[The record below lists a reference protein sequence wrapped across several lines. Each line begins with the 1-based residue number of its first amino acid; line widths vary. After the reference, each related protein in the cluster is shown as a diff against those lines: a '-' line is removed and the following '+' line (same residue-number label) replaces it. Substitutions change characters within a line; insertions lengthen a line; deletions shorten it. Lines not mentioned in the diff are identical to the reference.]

1 MNRPGVSEPDDSGPH
16 DSEQAGR
23 HQWAAEAFFG
33 RRKAKPLK
41 PAQQALF
48 ESLLPQLALDLQQP
62 APQDLHSLFPG
73 EVSQIRLEIGFGGGE
88 HLAHEAGR
96 FPRTGFIGAEPFV
109 NGMGKMLSLID
120 ARCLNNLRLH
130 HEDAVPLL
138 DWLPAGALGRV
149 DLLYPDPWH
158 KSRHWKRRFV
168 SAGNLDRIAR
178 VLQPGGEF
186 RFASD
191 IANYVK
197 WTLKHCRE
205 HGEFELAPAS
215 AADPSAPWEGWT
227 RTRYEA
233 KAIREGRSPAYLVF
247 NKKNTS

>member
-1 MNRPGVSEPDDSGPH
+1 MSGAD
-16 DSEQAGR
+16 DSEQAGEHSIAGPAGR
-23 HQWAAEAFFG
+23 PQRAADAFFG

-41 PAQQALF
+41 PVQEALY
-48 ESLLPQLALDLQQP
+48 ESLLPELALDLQQP
-62 APQDLHSLFPG
+62 APQDLRALFPR
-73 EVSQIRLEIGFGGGE
+73 EVCQIRLEIGFGGGE

-96 FPRTGFIGAEPFV
+96 FSDTGFIGAEPFI
-109 NGMGKMLSLID
+109 NGMGKMLSQID
-120 ARCLNNLRLH
+120 ARSLDNIRLH

-138 DWLPAGALGRV
+138 DWLPAGSISRV

-168 SAGNLDRIAR
+168 SADNLNRIAR
-178 VLQPGGEF
+178 VLRPEGEF

-191 IANYVK
+191 IAHYVK

-205 HGEFELAPAS
+205 HPQFELAPDS
-215 AADPSAPWEGWT
+215 AADPSAPWVGWT

-247 NKKNTS
+247 IRSPQ